1 MESDTLKCLAPDNW
15 PANFGG
21 RLRVRFLDVSPG
33 TGLGVVVATQY
44 DDARTRWQT
53 VDEIMIAPDSLKR
66 IASWSRE
73 LNEREIEI
81 ARAGIVEKSYRA
93 DEFIFMRGDPFEYW
107 TGVVTGLARMGI
119 VSRGGKAASFA
130 GLTAGA
136 WFGEGS
142 VLKNEP
148 RRYDVVA
155 LRDTRL
161 AMMKRGTFVWLF
173 ENSVGFNRFLVRQL
187 NERLGQFI
195 GLLEYGRTL
204 DATAR
209 LARSIAS
216 LFNPIL
222 YPDLTLHLEITQEEI
237 GALSGMS
244 RQNAN
249 RALNRLEKE
258 GLLRLEYGGVTILD
272 VERLRGYGD

>member
-1 MESDTLKCLAPDNW
+1 MSCARQFLGKFYQPPCLPFFARRTAQREGNV
-15 PANFGG
+15 AVQHRNFDG
-21 RLRVRFLDVSPG
+21 RLNRV
-33 TGLGVVVATQY
+33 
-44 DDARTRWQT
+44 
-53 VDEIMIAPDSLKR
+53 MIAADYLKR
-66 IASWSRE
+66 IAAWSRE
-73 LNEREIEI
+73 LNERETEI

-93 DEFIFMRGDPFEYW
+93 NEFIFMRGDHFEYW

-119 VSRGGKAASFA
+119 VSRGGKATSFA

-136 WFGEGS
+136 WFGEGT
-142 VLKNEP
+142 VLKNEA

-161 AMMKRGTFVWLF
+161 AMMDRSTFFWLF
-173 ENSVGFNRFLVRQL
+173 ENSVGFNLFLVGQL

-195 GLLEYGRTL
+195 ALLEYGRTL

-209 LARSIAS
+209 VARGIAS

-222 YPDLTLHLEITQEEI
+222 YPDLTRHLEITQEEI
-237 GALSGMS
+237 GALSGIS

-249 RALNRLEKE
+249 QCLKKLENE
-258 GLLRLEYGGVTILD
+258 GLLRLEYGGVTIIDLD
-272 VERLRGYGD
+272 RLRNYGE

>member
-1 MESDTLKCLAPDNW
+1 MMMLT
-15 PANFGG
+15 
-21 RLRVRFLDVSPG
+21 
-33 TGLGVVVATQY
+33 TI
-44 DDARTRWQT
+44 
-53 VDEIMIAPDSLKR
+53 DEIMIAPDYLKR
-66 IASWSRE
+66 IAAWSRD
-73 LNEREIEI
+73 LSEREIEI
-81 ARAGIVEKSYRA
+81 ARAGISEKSYRA
-93 DEFIFMRGDPFEYW
+93 NEYIFMRGDDFEYW

-142 VLKNEP
+142 VLKNEA
-148 RRYDVVA
+148 RRYDVMA

-161 AMMKRGTFVWLF
+161 ALMDRKTFVWLF
-173 ENSVGFNRFLVRQL
+173 ENSVAFNRFLVKQL

-195 GLLEYGRTL
+195 AFLEYGRTL

-222 YPDLTLHLEITQEEI
+222 YPEGTRHLEITQEEI
-237 GALSGMS
+237 GALSGIS

-249 RALNRLEKE
+249 QCLKRLEKD
-258 GLLRLEYGGVTILD
+258 GLLRLEYGGVTVVDL
-272 VERLRGYGD
+272 ERLRSYGE

>member
-1 MESDTLKCLAPDNW
+1 
-15 PANFGG
+15 
-21 RLRVRFLDVSPG
+21 
-33 TGLGVVVATQY
+33 
-44 DDARTRWQT
+44 
-53 VDEIMIAPDSLKR
+53 MIAPDHLKR
-66 IASWSRE
+66 IAIWSRE
-73 LNEREIEI
+73 LAAPDIEV
-81 ARAGIVEKSYRA
+81 ARAGIVERSYRSN
-93 DEFIFMRGDPFEYW
+93 ETVFMRGDQFDYW
-107 TGVVTGLARMGI
+107 TGVVSGLARMGI
-119 VSRGGKAASFA
+119 VSRGGKATTFTGMAP
-130 GLTAGA
+130 GA

-161 AMMKRGTFVWLF
+161 ALMDRRTFFWLY
-173 ENSVGFNRFLVRQL
+173 ENSAAFNRFLVTQL

-195 GLLEYGRTL
+195 GLVEYGRTL

-222 YPDLTLHLEITQEEI
+222 YPDLSRHLEITQEEI
-237 GALSGMS
+237 GALSGIS

-249 RALNRLEKE
+249 QCLKQLERE
-258 GLLRLEYGGVTILD
+258 GLLRVEYGGVTIVDL
-272 VERLRGYGD
+272 ERLRAYGE

>member
-1 MESDTLKCLAPDNW
+1 M
-15 PANFGG
+15 
-21 RLRVRFLDVSPG
+21 
-33 TGLGVVVATQY
+33 
-44 DDARTRWQT
+44 
-53 VDEIMIAPDSLKR
+53 
-66 IASWSRE
+66 
-73 LNEREIEI
+73 
-81 ARAGIVEKSYRA
+81 
-93 DEFIFMRGDPFEYW
+93 
-107 TGVVTGLARMGI
+107 
-119 VSRGGKAASFA
+119 
-130 GLTAGA
+130 
-136 WFGEGS
+136 
-142 VLKNEP
+142 
-148 RRYDVVA
+148 
-155 LRDTRL
+155 
-161 AMMKRGTFVWLF
+161 WLF

-195 GLLEYGRTL
+195 GMLEVNRTL

-222 YPDLTLHLEITQEEI
+222 YPESTAHLEITQEEI

-272 VERLRGYGD
+272 IERLRGYGD

>member
-1 MESDTLKCLAPDNW
+1 
-15 PANFGG
+15 
-21 RLRVRFLDVSPG
+21 
-33 TGLGVVVATQY
+33 
-44 DDARTRWQT
+44 
-53 VDEIMIAPDSLKR
+53 MIGAEYLKR
-66 IASWSRE
+66 IAAWSRE
-73 LNEREIEI
+73 LSEREIEV

-93 DEFIFMRGDPFEYW
+93 NEHVFMRGDAFDYW
-107 TGVVTGLARMGI
+107 TGIVTGLARMGT
-119 VSRGGKAASFA
+119 VSSGGKAASFA

-142 VLKNEP
+142 VLKNEA
-148 RRYDVVA
+148 RRYDLVA

-161 AMMKRGTFVWLF
+161 AMMDRGTFFWLF
-173 ENSVGFNRFLVRQL
+173 ENSVGFNRFLVGQL

-195 GLLEYGRTL
+195 GLVEHGRTL

-222 YPDLTLHLEITQEEI
+222 YPDTTRHLEITQEEI
-237 GALSGMS
+237 GALTGIS

-249 RALNRLEKE
+249 QSLKKLEKQ
-258 GLLRLEYGGVTILD
+258 GLLKLEYAGVTILD
-272 VERLRGYGD
+272 LERLRHYGE

>member
-1 MESDTLKCLAPDNW
+1 MPFAEDGQAVLLHCSNKVER
-15 PANFGG
+15 ANGA
-21 RLRVRFLDVSPG
+21 
-33 TGLGVVVATQY
+33 TGFA
-44 DDARTRWQT
+44 
-53 VDEIMIAPDSLKR
+53 IMIGEDQLKR
-66 IASWSRE
+66 IAAWSRE
-73 LNEREIEI
+73 LSKREIEV
-81 ARAGIVEKSYRA
+81 ARAGISEKSYVTG
-93 DEFIFMRGDPFEYW
+93 ETIFMRGEKFDYW
-107 TGVVTGLARMGI
+107 AGMVSGLARMGA
-119 VSRGGKAASFA
+119 VSRDGKETSLA

-142 VLKNEP
+142 VLKDEP

-155 LRDTRL
+155 LRNSRL
-161 AMMKRGTFVWLF
+161 ALMERSAFMWLF

-195 GLLEYGRTL
+195 GMMEVNRTL

-222 YPDLTLHLEITQEEI
+222 YPDSTTHLEITQEEI

-249 RALNRLEKE
+249 RALNKLERE

-272 VERLRGYGD
+272 IERLRGYGEE

>member
-1 MESDTLKCLAPDNW
+1 MSGDRCCTAIYREPM
-15 PANFGG
+15 
-21 RLRVRFLDVSPG
+21 
-33 TGLGVVVATQY
+33 
-44 DDARTRWQT
+44 T
-53 VDEIMIAPDSLKR
+53 VDEIMIGPDYLRR

-73 LNEREIEI
+73 LDEREIEV

-93 DEFIFMRGDPFEYW
+93 DEFIFMRGDQFEYW
-107 TGVVTGLARMGI
+107 TGVVSGLARMGI

-130 GLTAGA
+130 GLTSGA
-136 WFGEGS
+136 WFGEGT
-142 VLKNEP
+142 VLKNEA

-161 AMMKRGTFVWLF
+161 AMMDRKTFLWLF
-173 ENSVGFNRFLVRQL
+173 ENSVGFNRFLVSQL

-195 GLLEYGRTL
+195 ALLEYGRTL

-222 YPDLTLHLEITQEEI
+222 YPDLTHHLEITQEEI
-237 GALSGMS
+237 GALSGFS

-249 RALNRLEKE
+249 QCLKRLEKD
-258 GLLRLEYGGVTILD
+258 GLLRLEYGGVTIIDLD
-272 VERLRGYGD
+272 RLGRYGE